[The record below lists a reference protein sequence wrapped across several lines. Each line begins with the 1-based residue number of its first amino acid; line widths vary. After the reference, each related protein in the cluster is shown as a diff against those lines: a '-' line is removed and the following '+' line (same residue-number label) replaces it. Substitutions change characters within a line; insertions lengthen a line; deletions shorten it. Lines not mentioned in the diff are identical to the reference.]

1 MRKLYVLLVLIG
13 IGIGAQ
19 AQGKRKSSA
28 LKATKES
35 KKEKPIAKNSKRSGA
50 NKGKPNLNEFL
61 EQQWWLGFKAGTNL
75 AQADPS
81 KRYTILT
88 PTNYSPSLTDKTYDA
103 FGTLG
108 FQASLEFSYYY
119 KGFYFSTQP
128 TYTNSTFTYSNEL
141 QWFNQANAAET
152 LTQTYK
158 QNQKV
163 EYVDFPLIIKY
174 DITGNKL
181 RPFVQIGVFYSV
193 LLNAAKT
200 VNVSSVDLA
209 SGGTNTIDNQPII
222 VGAKDLFS
230 NYWGL
235 MGGVGVTYQL
245 GNVRLLLDA
254 NYKQSMSNISNPE
267 NRFSNDRLSGIGD
280 VQDDLNLK
288 NITISAGVLFPLRFL
303 SGGFKS
309 NDR

>member
-1 MRKLYVLLVLIG
+1 MRKFYVLLVFMSIT
-13 IGIGAQ
+13 IGAS
-19 AQGKRKSSA
+19 AQGKKKSSA
-28 LKATKES
+28 LRATKES
-35 KKEKPIAKNSKRSGA
+35 KKEKPIAKKGSGSK
-50 NKGKPNLNEFL
+50 KPSLNDFL

-75 AQADPS
+75 SQADPL

-88 PTNYSPSLTDKTYDA
+88 PTNYPSSSTDKSYDA
-103 FGTLG
+103 FNNLG

-128 TYTNSTFTYSNEL
+128 TYINSTFTYSNEL
-141 QWFNQANAAET
+141 QWFNSLNANET

-163 EYVDFPLIIKY
+163 EYVDFPFIVKY
-174 DITGNKL
+174 DIIGNKL
-181 RPFVQIGVFYSV
+181 RPFVQVGIFYSH
-193 LLNAAKT
+193 LLNATKT
-200 VNVSSVDLA
+200 VDISAIDQA
-209 SGGTNTIDNQPII
+209 SGGTNTINNPPII

-235 MGGVGVTYQL
+235 MGGIGATYQL
-245 GNVRLLLDA
+245 GNVRLILDA
-254 NYKQSMSNISNPE
+254 SYRQSMSNIANPE

-280 VQDDLNLK
+280 AQDDLNLRGM
-288 NITISAGVLFPLRFL
+288 SVSLGVLFPMRFL
-303 SGGFKS
+303 SSGFKS